1 MLNNRIETEI
11 NNFRRLIVRSCSQI
25 QARLKIIYNH
35 MGRIYV
41 YLMHNPPFEIMNYF
55 LINCIY
61 SINDIIV
68 MNIYR
73 VVNRSPF
80 LIFFNIVKIIK
91 LMVLFDDCCLFI
103 NCLLYYIINL
113 IKINLI

>member
-1 MLNNRIETEI
+1 M
-11 NNFRRLIVRSCSQI
+11 
-25 QARLKIIYNH
+25 
-35 MGRIYV
+35 
-41 YLMHNPPFEIMNYF
+41 
-55 LINCIY
+55 
-61 SINDIIV
+61 

-103 NCLLYYIINL
+103 NCLLYYVINL

>member
-1 MLNNRIETEI
+1 M
-11 NNFRRLIVRSCSQI
+11 
-25 QARLKIIYNH
+25 
-35 MGRIYV
+35 
-41 YLMHNPPFEIMNYF
+41 
-55 LINCIY
+55 
-61 SINDIIV
+61 

-73 VVNRSPF
+73 VINRSPF

-91 LMVLFDDCCLFI
+91 LMVLFDDYCLFI